1 MRAVLACIALA
12 GCALT
17 TKLPPLPVRYFSPD
31 QLTSPAP
38 DGESSPISRPVAVQ
52 PDALRVR
59 LGRITPSAHLRYSIV
74 HRAPGFELEPYEQL
88 RWTERPDAYVR
99 RALERELFD
108 DGELTQAVAGRAPT
122 LDVDVI
128 AFEEVRRGA
137 RRSGRVELRY
147 ELTDDTAV
155 LTRGVVTVE
164 RDARGARI
172 EDVVAAISS
181 AMTLAT
187 RELARRIERA
197 CTVPAAS
204 GTTASACLQPRTR
217 P

>member
-1 MRAVLACIALA
+1 MRAVVVCIALA

-17 TKLPPLPVRYFSPD
+17 SKSAPLPLRYFSPD
-31 QLTSPAP
+31 VLTSPAD
-38 DGESSPISRPVAVQ
+38 DGVSSQISRPVAAE

-74 HRAPGFELEPYEQL
+74 HREPGFELEPYEQL

-99 RALERELFD
+99 RALEHELFD
-108 DGELTQAVAGRAPT
+108 DGQLVQAVAGRAPA
-122 LDVDVI
+122 LDVEVI

-137 RRSGRVELRY
+137 QRSGRVELRY

-164 RDARGARI
+164 RPARGARI
-172 EDVVAAISS
+172 EDVVEAISS

-204 GTTASACLQPRTR
+204 GTTVSACAQPRTR
-217 P
+217 Q